1 MKSNHFMGCGLIH
14 TFKINS
20 QGQYDK
26 EPLEKN
32 YSSELSTY
40 VAMLLVPDPK
50 KRRSASDILMLIKGV
65 EEKIIREEAE
75 KLQREAEQ
83 KDREK
88 NRKHEEEER
97 KKMEQKK
104 EEEDN
109 RRCPMCYARF
119 GTETPQQEYEDHVQ
133 LHLLE
138 EEEEEEEEEE

>member
-65 EEKIIREEAE
+65 EEKIIREEVSDV
-75 KLQREAEQ
+75 LVMGMREEG
-83 KDREK
+83 
-88 NRKHEEEER
+88 
-97 KKMEQKK
+97 
-104 EEEDN
+104 
-109 RRCPMCYARF
+109 RRMGGGRR
-119 GTETPQQEYEDHVQ
+119 
-133 LHLLE
+133 
-138 EEEEEEEEEE
+138 